1 MYGSKFAV
9 FCLLFSSVAFAGIN
23 ESFQHALNGRV
34 KLSTED
40 IENMY
45 EAFQLQYGHSEGK
58 APSQTFNDI
67 IDRKSIFV
75 YNVQEIINHNAD
87 ES

>member
-9 FCLLFSSVAFAGIN
+9 FCLLFSSVAFAGLN

-40 IENMY
+40 IEKMY
-45 EAFQLQYGHSEGK
+45 EAFQIEYGH
-58 APSQTFNDI
+58 
-67 IDRKSIFV
+67 
-75 YNVQEIINHNAD
+75 
-87 ES
+87 